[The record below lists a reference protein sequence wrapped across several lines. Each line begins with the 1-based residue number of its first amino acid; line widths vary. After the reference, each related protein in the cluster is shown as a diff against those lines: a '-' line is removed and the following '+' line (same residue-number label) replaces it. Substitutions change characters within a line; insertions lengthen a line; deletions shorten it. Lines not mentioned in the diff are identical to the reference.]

1 MTLHSFYS
9 RKVAKSFDLE
19 FARGTVS
26 FLEDAFCMAYT
37 SHTTSHH
44 GDFQGASDSFA
55 DVSLGSQQD
64 DHGVIDGLTRYLNWV
79 GAIPLLSTE
88 QERDLALQL
97 DHAREQYCGAVLS
110 YQPALSEYIGLV
122 REALASGK
130 TEELY
135 ALISR
140 SGKHEKISPV
150 VREALELKLAAIEDL
165 QGEAQNLFV
174 RAISKHGIDRPDS
187 VLWEEFAGITTR
199 IAALTRG
206 FNVPFECLYKFESI
220 VSAMQANVARQTSEI
235 KACTTDSERE
245 AAQVKLEG
253 ALRSVCETTDSLGCR
268 LDLITQSRSAYQ
280 TLHQHLVSANLRL
293 VISIAKKYQNRGVAF
308 EDLIQ
313 EGNRGLMRA
322 VDKFDVA
329 KGYKLSTYAT
339 RWIRQ
344 ALYSAVY
351 DATSMLGLPKE
362 HAQVHKLI
370 VQARNRLM
378 VELEREPRCEEIA
391 AQVRLSY
398 RSKKEG
404 RREQAETPRAAGSH
418 ITEEYIRDLLRAYSG
433 PISLDAPSHENSRSN
448 DRWSMFESPTSR
460 VDKELADRRLDHAE
474 QRSLEPALMQLMKKV
489 LYEREQMVLCLRFG
503 LGGEPAMNLAEV
515 GAIFGVTRER
525 IRQIEERAIQKLSSP
540 SNRALLAKFL

>member
-1 MTLHSFYS
+1 MTLHPFYS

-110 YQPALSEYIGLV
+110 YQPVLGEYIGLV
-122 REALASGK
+122 REALASGT

-140 SGKHEKISPV
+140 SGKHEKIPPI
-150 VREALELKLAAIEDL
+150 VREALERKLAAIEEL
-165 QGEAQNLFV
+165 QGEAHDLYD
-174 RAISKHGIDRPDS
+174 RAISKHGIYRPDP
-187 VLWEEFAGITTR
+187 VVWEEFAECNTR
-199 IAALTRG
+199 IAALARG
-206 FNVPFECLYKFESI
+206 FNVPFERLCKFESI
-220 VSAMQANVARQTSEI
+220 VSAMKANVAQQTAEI
-235 KACTTDSERE
+235 KACATALEKE
-245 AAQVKLEG
+245 PAQVKLES
-253 ALRSVCETTDSLGCR
+253 ALRSVCETTDSLECR
-268 LDLITQSRSAYQ
+268 LDLIAQSRSAYQ

-351 DATSMLGLPKE
+351 DATSMLSLPKD
-362 HAQVHKLI
+362 HAQSHKII
-370 VQARNRLM
+370 VQARDRLM
-378 VELEREPRCEEIA
+378 LELEREPRCEEIA
-391 AQVRLSY
+391 AHVRLSY
-398 RSKKEG
+398 RGKKG
-404 RREQAETPRAAGSH
+404 GGQEQADSPRAAGSH
-418 ITEEYIRDLLRAYSG
+418 VTGEYIRDLLRAYSG
-433 PISLDAPSHENSRSN
+433 PISLDAPSRESSGSN
-448 DRWSMFESPTSR
+448 DHWGIFEAPTSK
-460 VDKELADRRLDHAE
+460 VDKELADRRLDHAD
-474 QRSLEPALMQLMKKV
+474 QSSLEPALMHLMKSV
-489 LYEREQMVLCLRFG
+489 LYEREQVVLCLRYG

-515 GAIFGVTRER
+515 GAIFGVSRER

-540 SNRALLAKFL
+540 SNRGLLAKFL